1 MPESPSLIAKTKDA
15 AMTKFTKMHIYAFT
29 QWVFSLTA
37 LPALDVERERER
49 ERKSGILVRLLGL
62 VRS

>member
-15 AMTKFTKMHIYAFT
+15 ATMKFTKMHIYAFT

-37 LPALDVERERER
+37 LSALDVERERER
-49 ERKSGILVRLLGL
+49 ERKSGIMVRLLGL